1 MAGARAHRLGGFG
14 AWGSA
19 LAVAAVLLSFA
30 GPAWAEEVV
39 VVGNPALP
47 VDSVST
53 EDLKRIYVGEKTF
66 VGDVKVDA
74 LDYTHAG
81 PVAEAFLR
89 AVVGMEAKRFHAWWV
104 KEVFHGGGIPP
115 RRVEDPAEVLRLVAS
130 EPGAI
135 GYVPASSL
143 AGNTS
148 VKRLLSLPILP

>member
-1 MAGARAHRLGGFG
+1 MARARAHRLGGFG
-14 AWGSA
+14 AWGAA
-19 LAVAAVLLSFA
+19 LAVAAVLTAFA
-30 GPAWAEEVV
+30 GVARAEDVV

-53 EDLKRIYVGEKTF
+53 RDLKRIYVGEKTF
-66 VGDVKVDA
+66 VGGVKVEP

-89 AVVGMEAKRFHAWWV
+89 AVVGMDATRFHAWWV

-135 GYVPASSL
+135 GYVPAGSL
-143 AGNTS
+143 AGNPP